1 MNERDKYLP
10 CGNEMISIP
19 ELRESDASIL
29 SISLLHMGYKGMI
42 EIRGTEDK
50 PLFTPFISVDGYDI
64 AFKYLKWKR
73 ENYWIPHFTEN
84 NDFKIEGTILTPI
97 GERGFIYSLSIT
109 NNTDTEREFTLG
121 LRGTWDK
128 TIQAI
133 NESKPVNG
141 KKYVYHSNWNK
152 SIVLDLR
159 SEAGI
164 FSFAPV
170 FEEGGSSEYVENE
183 GIVNFA
189 ISNIKKLQGGETF
202 EQSFY
207 WGFGYEEVGAATAGI
222 EMKRKGYRKLYD
234 GTMKWLEKRI
244 RKTGDMILDEILN
257 TNLFFNFFY
266 SSGITLDTEEFVLV
280 TSRSP
285 RYYVSAAYWD
295 RDSLLWSFPAIL
307 LVDKDYAKEILNYV
321 FTRQI
326 KNVGIHSRYIDGTV
340 LELGFELDEL
350 CAPII
355 ALRNYIDASKD
366 SDYLYEGHII
376 KGIDRILKLLESKKH
391 PVIDLYETFLQ
402 PTDDMHVYPYITY
415 DNVLVY
421 KILKDISFM
430 YEILGKAEQSIALS
444 ERAEKVKK
452 AIWENCIISHKDK
465 RIFAWSVDLKGG
477 ANIYDEPPG
486 SLELL
491 PFYGFC
497 GSDEEVYKNTVD
509 VIRDREYI
517 YSFSD
522 CRINEIGCAHAPH
535 PWVLSLANSLLCGR
549 KAHGRD
555 ILSKIVM
562 DNGIA
567 CESVDENTG
576 ECTTG
581 EAFATCAGF
590 LAYGIYSAFHL

>member
-19 ELRESDASIL
+19 ELRERDASIL

-42 EIRGTEDK
+42 EIRGTEDR
-50 PLFTPFISVDGYDI
+50 PLFTPFVRVDGYDI
-64 AFKYLKWKR
+64 DFNNLKWNR

-84 NDFKIEGTILTPI
+84 SDFKIEGTILTPI
-97 GERGFIYSLSIT
+97 GERGFIYRLSLT
-109 NNTDTEREFTLG
+109 NNSDTEREFTLG
-121 LRGTWDK
+121 LRGNWDK

-141 KKYVYHSNWNK
+141 KKYVYQSNWNK

-159 SEAGI
+159 SDVSI

-170 FEEGGSSEYVENE
+170 LEEGVSEYEE
-183 GIVNFA
+183 KDGIISFT
-189 ISNIKKLQGGETF
+189 ISNTKKLQVGETF

-207 WGFGYEEVGAATAGI
+207 WGFGYEEVGSTTAGI
-222 EMKRKGYRKLYD
+222 EMKRKGYQKIYD
-234 GTMKWLEKRI
+234 GTMKWLKQRI
-244 RKTGDMILDEILN
+244 RKTGDVLLDEVLN

-266 SSGITLDTEEFVLV
+266 ASGITLDTEEFVLV

-295 RDSLLWSFPAIL
+295 RDSLLWSFPSIL
-307 LVDKDYAKEILNYV
+307 LVDKNYAKEMLNYV
-321 FTRQI
+321 FTRQV
-326 KNVGIHSRYIDGTV
+326 KNVGTHSRYIDGTV
-340 LELGFELDEL
+340 LEPGFELDEL
-350 CAPII
+350 CAPIV
-355 ALRNYIDASKD
+355 ALRNYIDATKD
-366 SDYLYEGHII
+366 REYLFESHII
-376 KGIDRILKLLESKKH
+376 KGIEKILNILETKKH
-391 PVIDLYETFLQ
+391 RDVDLYETFLQ

-415 DNVLVY
+415 NNVLVY

-430 YEILGKAEQSIALS
+430 YGILGKI
-444 ERAEKVKK
+444 ERSAVLNEDAEKVKR
-452 AIWENCIISHKDK
+452 AIWENCIISHKGK
-465 RIFAWSVDLKGG
+465 RIFAWSVDLKGE

-497 GSDEEVYKNTVD
+497 STDQEVYKNTVD
-509 VIRDREYI
+509 VIRDKEYI
-517 YSFSD
+517 YSFAD
-522 CRINEIGCAHAPH
+522 CSINEIGCAHAPH
-535 PWVLSLANSLLCGR
+535 PWILSLANSLLCGR
-549 KAHGRD
+549 KNHGRD
-555 ILSKIVM
+555 ILSKTNM
-562 DNGIA
+562 DNGVA